1 MFSTKIERSCCGEIS
16 VMQFL
21 MEEFEIVAY
30 GIFTEDAIRVDY
42 RPGIRARW
50 EYAAQTFIDDA
61 WKTYAQASRKT
72 GVTVYNGNIFR
83 LDGVERTNGCL
94 SLMLSDTD
102 FRSAIGTGTS
112 GFVAAFPRVQ
122 RANPFSLSVALV
134 TADGRIVLEK
144 RHRIDSRRRK
154 YHVIAG
160 FMEREFDASD
170 GRPNPFDAL
179 KREVRE
185 ELALSIEDPVYAT
198 GLVRAIYGSELC
210 FYSRLSISFND
221 LLEIKENGETDCEID
236 TLEEVEDS
244 PSAVASFLAGHTGDF
259 VPSGRACLLL
269 YGREAYG
276 AKWYEDAMKSSP
288 A

>member
-1 MFSTKIERSCCGEIS
+1 
-16 VMQFL
+16 

-30 GIFTEDAIRVDY
+30 GIFTEDVIRVDY
-42 RPGIRARW
+42 RPGIRTQW
-50 EYAAQTFIDDA
+50 EYSAQAFIDDTWRA
-61 WKTYAQASRKT
+61 YVRMSRDT

-83 LDGVERTNGCL
+83 LDGFEWADGHL

-102 FRSAIGTGTS
+102 FRSYIGTGTS
-112 GFVAAFPRVQ
+112 HFVAAFPHLPQ
-122 RANPFSLSVALV
+122 ANPFSLSIVLV

-144 RHRIDSRRRK
+144 RHRIDARRRK

-210 FYSRLSISFND
+210 FYSHLSISFDD
-221 LLEIKENGETDCEID
+221 LLKIKEEGDTDCEID
-236 TLEEVEDS
+236 ILEGMEDS
-244 PSAVASFLAGHTGDF
+244 PSALASFLAGHTSDF

-276 AKWYEDAMKSSP
+276 AKWYEDTMKSSL

>member
-1 MFSTKIERSCCGEIS
+1 
-16 VMQFL
+16 
-21 MEEFEIVAY
+21 MEEFEIVAH
-30 GIFTEDAIRVDY
+30 GIFSEDSIRVDY
-42 RPGIRARW
+42 KPGVRTKW
-50 EYAAQTFIDDA
+50 GFVAQAFIDDA
-61 WKTYAQASRKT
+61 WRTYVRMSRDT
-72 GVTVYNGNIFR
+72 GITVYNGNIFR
-83 LDGVERTNGCL
+83 LDGFEWAEGYF

-112 GFVAAFPRVQ
+112 DFTTVFPGAPQ
-122 RANPFSLSVALV
+122 ANPFSLSVALV

-198 GLVRAIYGSELC
+198 GLVRAIYGSEFC
-210 FYSRLSISFND
+210 FYSRLSMSFSD
-221 LLEIKENGETDCEID
+221 LLEIKEKGETDCEID
-236 TLEEVEDS
+236 TLEGVEDS
-244 PSAVASFLAGHTGDF
+244 PSAVASFLAGHMKDF

-276 AKWYEDAMKSSP
+276 AKWYENAMKSSP